1 MTAAAIAAGK
11 ISTAARAIIDL
22 PEGGHLGI
30 CCDDLSFS
38 LQTAKLF
45 ENT

>member
-11 ISTAARAIIDL
+11 ISTVVRAIIDL
-22 PEGGHLGI
+22 RKGHFGI